1 MQHKENIE
9 VLIAVI
15 SGSLFILLFALAV
28 FLLFRIFLKKKNRL
42 MIEQERMKHNFR
54 QELLHAQIEIQEQT
68 LKNISQEIHD
78 NIGQTLSLAK
88 LNLNTIH
95 DKKNEVVDG
104 KIENTKELVSKA
116 IIDLRHLSK
125 SLNTD
130 SILSAGLLKA
140 IEHELTQVQKT
151 GSFITSLQ
159 IEGNPFRLDPQKE
172 LILFRIVQ
180 EGINNIIKHSA
191 ARTIGVRMIF
201 QPGLMELQLSDDG
214 NGFKHSETDSD
225 MNSGSGL
232 RNMKSRAV
240 MIGGLL
246 EIVQNKPT
254 GTIIKVILPNTES

>member
-1 MQHKENIE
+1 MQQKENIE
-9 VLIAVI
+9 VLIAVV

-42 MIEQERMKHNFR
+42 IIEQERMKHNFR

-88 LNLNTIH
+88 LNLNTLQV
-95 DKKNEVVDG
+95 KKEEEADS

-116 IIDLRHLSK
+116 IVDLRHLSK

-140 IEHELTQVQKT
+140 IEHELLQVQKA
-151 GSFITSLQ
+151 GSFAASLQ
-159 IEGNPFRLDPQKE
+159 IKGNPFRLDPQKE
-172 LILFRIVQ
+172 LILFRIMQ

-191 ARTIGVRMIF
+191 ARTIHVHVHF
-201 QPGLMELQLSDDG
+201 HPGRMELQLCDDG
-214 NGFKHSETDSD
+214 NGFEQAEATSD
-225 MNSGSGL
+225 MNSGSGI
-232 RNMKSRAV
+232 RNMKSRAIL
-240 MIGGLL
+240 IGGDL
-246 EIVQNKPT
+246 EIKSNKNK
-254 GTIIKVILPNTES
+254 GTIIKVILPNIES